1 MAALVKLERAVTHL
15 RLPMTS
21 GDHELEQK
29 VEEASA
35 IVLAFIDRPTDAVW
49 TAAIAAWDDETAPAV
64 VQAAVLLQI
73 ADMYTH
79 RGDEGRSGTT
89 GIGSE
94 AELLLRATGYRDPVM
109 A

>member
-1 MAALVKLERAVTHL
+1 MAALVKLERAAAHL

-21 GDHELEQK
+21 ADAELALK
-29 VEEASA
+29 VDEASA
-35 IVLAFIDRPTDAVW
+35 IVLAFIDRPTDAAW
-49 TAAIAAWDDETAPAV
+49 TAQIAAWTDETAPGV

-73 ADMYTH
+73 ADLYTH
-79 RGDEGRSGTT
+79 RGDEGRGGLA

-94 AELLLRATGYRDPVM
+94 AEALLRATGYRDPVL